1 MIAIVYSDDTQECQ
15 RVEALFQS
23 LDQKYIEYRLGR
35 DFTMK
40 QFIEEFGA
48 EAPFPQVAIG
58 VNHIG
63 TLKETLQYYK
73 EKNLL

>member
-1 MIAIVYSDDTQECQ
+1 MIAILYSDDTQECQ

-40 QFIEEFGA
+40 QFTEEFGS
-48 EAPFPQVAIG
+48 EAPFPQVAIDVKHVG
-58 VNHIG
+58 G
-63 TLKETLQYYK
+63 LKETLNYYK
-73 EKNLL
+73 DKGLL

>member
-1 MIAIVYSDDTQECQ
+1 MIAILYSDDTQECQ

-58 VNHIG
+58 VKHIG

-73 EKNLL
+73 EKGLL